1 MWDSSAAELAAEF
14 EARNLGVI
22 NAAAVGMGLLSKHG
36 TPPWHP
42 VTAEIKSVCARAVEQ
57 CTARGIDISEL
68 AVRYAVANARFHT
81 TLVGTADPEEVRRNV
96 SAVEKP
102 MDLRLLGEV
111 QNLLAPIRNKTWK
124 VGRPENN

>member
-1 MWDSSAAELAAEF
+1 LASEF

-22 NAAAVGMGLLSKHG
+22 NAAALGMGLLSKHG

-68 AVRYAVANARFHT
+68 AVQYAVANARFHT
-81 TLVGTADPEEVRRNV
+81 TLVGTAHPEEVKRNV
-96 SAVEKP
+96 RAAEKA
-102 MDLRLLGEV
+102 MDPHLLAEV